1 MLVRIETFVR
11 LKVRR
16 HQTQLYTLQF
26 GVINDRIKSI
36 TTVLALFTGNLIPP
50 DQICRLRPA
59 FFKIDF
65 GAVATR
71 HLNRVAIL
79 EPFSAR
85 LSAEVARLKRPLW
98 AVDFRA
104 FLQLLVQEAEARQVP
119 DLSYFSPLEGE
130 VSLSRCLFRIGSAH
144 RESLDAAVGKFADV
158 SADAFSD
165 LLLRECYGM
174 IPDQSCATPTEES
187 LMLLLFYRCLFHRTY
202 ERFPAAFA
210 PAVAGPRAN
219 VAAIAALPARWF
231 AYPRA
236 MVSGPDAARSIGE
249 VFRGDRFLHAAGQF
263 LETGLWVANPLD
275 MTFAVHKAIVAIQK
289 GAFINRLKDSGE
301 PVGELLCFD
310 DLFVLLFGT
319 LLGADDIPDVEYIAW
334 FIGQF
339 APKDA
344 LSAAFDYAKATIEG
358 LAAHCAAFDIAA
370 FVEEHNQDPLG
381 PVTGTI
387 RTEKTSRDE

>member
-1 MLVRIETFVR
+1 MLVRIDTFVR
-11 LKVRR
+11 LKVHR
-16 HQTQLYTLQF
+16 HQTQLFTLQF
-26 GVINDRIKSI
+26 GVINDHIRSI
-36 TTVLALFTGNLIPP
+36 TAVLALFTAHLIPP
-50 DQICRLRPA
+50 DQICRVRPP

-65 GAVATR
+65 GTVATR
-71 HLNRVAIL
+71 HLNRAAIL
-79 EPFSAR
+79 GPFSAR
-85 LSAEVARLKRPLW
+85 LSGEVARLKRPLW

-119 DLSYFSPLEGE
+119 DLSYFTPLEGE
-130 VSLSRCLFRIGSAH
+130 VSLSRCLFRIGSP
-144 RESLDAAVGKFADV
+144 RRGSLDAAVARFPDV
-158 SADAFSD
+158 SPDAFSD
-165 LLLRECYGM
+165 LLLRECYAM
-174 IPDQSCATPTEES
+174 VPDQPRVTPSEES

-236 MVSGPDAARSIGE
+236 MVGVPDAGRSIGE

-301 PVGELLCFD
+301 LANELLCFD

-319 LLGADDIPDVEYIAW
+319 LLGADDIPDVEYVAW
-334 FIGQF
+334 FVGRF

-344 LSAAFDYAKATIEG
+344 LSAAFDYAKVTIEG

-370 FVEEHNQDPLG
+370 FVDDH
-381 PVTGTI
+381 
-387 RTEKTSRDE
+387 EKEACGA